1 MKEKNKLTA
10 KEEPLYEENKKIDC
24 KKEKRIKELKRQLAG
39 IYDEINNI
47 TRTQIRR
54 INTICKKNKEQ
65 D

>member
-10 KEEPLYEENKKIDC
+10 KEEPLYEHTIEENKKIDC

-47 TRTQIRR
+47 TRT
-54 INTICKKNKEQ
+54 
-65 D
+65 